1 MFSNYDNFVLYNLDQ
16 TMILVLSLYLIILFI
31 LFHLSNCFLIYLL
44 ILQLNLFVMFGI
56 VTDVMDHVFI
66 RGS

>member
-44 ILQLNLFVMFGI
+44 IFELNLFVMFGI
-56 VTDVMDHVFI
+56 VTDVVDHVFI